1 MWHKLRKASPA
12 IHEIAYWGTI
22 VISILAL
29 IWSAISIRMSSINKI
44 ADDLEKISKKIS
56 YFS

>member
-12 IHEIAYWGTI
+12 IIAYWGTI
-22 VISILAL
+22 IISIVAL
-29 IWSAISIRMSSINKI
+29 ILSAVSIRMSSINKI